1 MSGPREPRDRYLEIA
16 RQREAA
22 RGVRGDWT
30 APLRRAAL
38 DAFAEAGFPTTR
50 QEAWRHT
57 NVAPFLEVPFR
68 PDGDTGSNGIT
79 REAIERYT
87 FEPWDC
93 SHLVF
98 VNGRYSPGLSRLRPL
113 PEGVVVASLAE
124 AVAKHRDLVE
134 PHLGRIAATEG
145 RPFTALNTAMLEDG
159 AFIGVPD
166 RVVVPG
172 DIHLLHVATPHGG
185 PVVSWPRT
193 LVVAGTGSQV
203 AVVESFVSHGP
214 PGPGFT
220 CPVTEVVVGDGASV
234 EHYRIQREG
243 EKTSQVAGIVARV
256 GRNGSFGSWSV
267 SLGGALTRND
277 LDVVLDGE
285 GAQCRLDG
293 LYVGTGAQHV
303 DNHTSIDHVRPHC
316 SSQEFYKGVLDGRAR
331 GVFDGRI
338 IVRPDAQKTDAHQV
352 NKNLILSE
360 DALVDTKPQLEI
372 FADDVKC
379 THGATVGQL
388 EDDALFYLRSRAIGL
403 EMARNLLIQ
412 AFMSEVLH
420 RIRIDAIRAGLEC
433 LLYTRMPHGHRSEG
447 CA

>member
-1 MSGPREPRDRYLEIA
+1 MTGSGDPRDRYVAL
-16 RQREAA
+16 A
-22 RGVRGDWT
+22 RGRAA
-30 APLRRAAL
+30 APGGAGGWAAALRRAAL
-38 DAFAEAGFPTTR
+38 DAFAAAGFPTTR

-57 NVAPFLEVPFR
+57 NVAPVLAVPYR
-68 PDGDTGSNGIT
+68 PDGDTGRNGID

-98 VNGRYSPGLSRLRPL
+98 INGRYSPGLSRLRRL
-113 PEGVVVASLAE
+113 PEGVVVTSLAE
-124 AVAKHRDLVE
+124 AIVRRRDLVE
-134 PHLGRIAATEG
+134 PHLGRVVAAAG
-145 RPFTALNTAMLEDG
+145 RPFAALNTAMLEDG
-159 AFIGVPD
+159 AFVHVPD
-166 RVVVPG
+166 RVAVPE
-172 DIHLLHVATPHGG
+172 DIHLLHVSSPRGG
-185 PVVSWPRT
+185 PTVSWPRT
-193 LVVAGTGSQV
+193 LVVAGAGSQV
-203 AVVESFVSHGP
+203 AVVESFVSHGA

-220 CPVTEVVVGDGASV
+220 SPVTEIVVGDGAV
-234 EHYRIQREG
+234 VDHHRIQREG
-243 EKTSQVAGIVARV
+243 EKTSHIANTAARV
-256 GRNGSFGSWSV
+256 GRNGSFGSWNIG
-267 SLGGALTRND
+267 LGGALTRND
-277 LDVVLDGE
+277 LDCLLDGE

-293 LYVGTGAQHV
+293 LYVGTGSQHV
-303 DNHTSIDHVRPHC
+303 DNHTCIDHARPRC

-338 IVRPDAQKTDAHQV
+338 IVRPDAQKTDARQI
-352 NKNLILSE
+352 NRNLILSE

-433 LLYTRMPHGHRSEG
+433 LLYTRMPHGHRAEG
-447 CA
+447 CV